1 MTQKPLPPFPSRR
14 RKVSVEVYFVLYLSA
29 IVLLLGTSTTKRD
42 DREAE
47 LEEAIV
53 QLLAPDFRVDAERAA
68 LLYRFIPAGYAG
80 DTSGVQ
86 LNRDSINTIRARGS
100 FSEVE
105 FSIVGIQDT
114 ASGQQLPL
122 QSATLTRQGDRA
134 VAFTWRPRQ
143 TTENAVY
150 RVTVA
155 AVAIPLPPSNT
166 MRPELRERITEIL
179 QRHRVTDSVTF
190 TVNVFAVNS
199 LAMNPTMPPTNLL
212 NDTGSR
218 GATSFFDTIRT
229 VLTPSASLSQTAAF
243 LPRDPEIRTVSRARW
258 NNTIIASGVTSPTVV
273 SRNAQITSITEGRI
287 ELSGIAPATG
297 EQQVVVEGIQSDGR
311 KVTAQFTVSAAPL
324 DPPNL
329 PRVFFPD
336 NPIPV
341 DFSSNKVSDGEI
353 SVDVY
358 LNQKK
363 IIDRRDVNTRFIVT
377 PKTTGQL
384 LFQRYVG
391 NTEMDKF
398 TVDVAPIPVPRVGKP
413 EFKVQSGEDVAIV
426 QTTSFGMVGNQ
437 DNLAELKIEIGN
449 AEEPELISTK
459 TDGMEHIRTWRI
471 RRRDNNSAFNFSIYA
486 IDRRGSGAGKSKPQ
500 PYTQQ

>member
-1 MTQKPLPPFPSRR
+1 MTQQPLPPFPSRR

-29 IVLLLGTSTTKRD
+29 IVLLLGTTTSKRE

-53 QLLAPDFRVDAERAA
+53 QLLTPDFRLDAERVA
-68 LLYRFIPAGYAG
+68 LLYRFVPAGYAG
-80 DTSGVQ
+80 DTSGIRI
-86 LNRDSINTIRARGS
+86 NRDSVNTIRARGS
-100 FSEVE
+100 FSDVD

-134 VAFTWRPRQ
+134 AIFTWRPRQ
-143 TTENAVY
+143 TTQNAIY

-155 AVAIPLPPSNT
+155 AVATPLPPSNT

-199 LAMNPTMPPTNLL
+199 LVATMPPTNLL

-218 GATSFFDTIRT
+218 GAFAVAETIRT
-229 VLTPSASLSQTAAF
+229 VLSPSGQVQSTAF
-243 LPRDPEIRTVSRARW
+243 QPVDPALRTVSRAPW
-258 NNTIIASGVTSPTVV
+258 SNTIIASGVVNPTVT
-273 SRNAQITSITEGRI
+273 SRNAQITSISNGLI
-287 ELSGIAPATG
+287 KVSGIAPATG
-297 EQQVVVEGIQSDGR
+297 EQQVVVEGIQADGT
-311 KVTAQFTVSAAPL
+311 KVTARFTVSAAPL

-329 PRVFFPD
+329 PPVFYPG
-336 NPIPV
+336 NQITV
-341 DFSSNKVSDGEI
+341 DFSSNGVSDGQI
-353 SVDVY
+353 SVDVS
-358 LNQKK
+358 LNQTK
-363 IIDRRDVNTRFIVT
+363 IMDRSRTSARFRVT
-377 PKTTGQL
+377 PQTTGQL

-398 TVDVAPIPVPRVGKP
+398 TVNVEPIPAPQVGKP
-413 EFKVQSGEDVAIV
+413 DFQVQEGEDVAIV
-426 QTTSFGMVGNQ
+426 QTKSYGMVGAQ

-449 AEEPELISTK
+449 AEEPELVKTV
-459 TDGMEHIRTWRI
+459 TDGMEHTRTWRI
-471 RRRDNNSAFNFSIYA
+471 KRRDKRNPFDFTIYA
-486 IDRRGSGAGKSKPQ
+486 IDQRGSRAGKSVSRKFM
-500 PYTQQ
+500 QQSK